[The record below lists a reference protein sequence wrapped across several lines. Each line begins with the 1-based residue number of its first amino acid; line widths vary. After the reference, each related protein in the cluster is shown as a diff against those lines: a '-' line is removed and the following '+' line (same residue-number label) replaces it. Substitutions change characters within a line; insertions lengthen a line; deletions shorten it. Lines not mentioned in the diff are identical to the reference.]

1 MLRSVLFAALI
12 AFSASASAE
21 GFDYNYLSL
30 SYEQIDIDDG
40 TFNADGDG
48 FGISGSFEISDSFF
62 LFAGYSMGELESVLD
77 VDQLSAG
84 VGWHTPV
91 GDRLDFV
98 AGLSYE
104 RIELSASG
112 LGSADEDGYGA
123 EIGLRYQATDAVEL
137 NGGINYVDYGNDG
150 DDTGFGVGAL
160 IGVTDNIDVGLH
172 GNWADDTSV
181 YGISGR
187 FYFGN

>member
-1 MLRSVLFAALI
+1 MLRSVLFTALI
-12 AFSASASAE
+12 AFSATANAE

-40 TFNADGDG
+40 FFNADGDG
-48 FGISGSFEISDSFF
+48 FGLSGSFEISESFF
-62 LFAGYSMGELESVLD
+62 LFAGYSMGELESIVD

-84 VGWHTPV
+84 VGWHTPLS
-91 GDRLDFV
+91 DKLDFV

-112 LGSADEDGYGA
+112 FGSADEDGYGA
-123 EIGLRYQATDAVEL
+123 GIGLRFQATDAVEL
-137 NGGINYVDYGNDG
+137 NGGINYVDYGSDG
-150 DDTGFGVGAL
+150 DDTAFGVGAL
-160 IGVTDNIDVGLH
+160 FGVTENIDIGVH
-172 GNWADDTSV
+172 GDWAEDTST

-187 FYFGN
+187 FYFG